1 MGEFENLE
9 GLCWE
14 NFFDQVDKQFE
25 EVEGESKWNG
35 GGSNEIVAFSG
46 VATLPHD
53 SKLEGC
59 TGSIKIL
66 ISKRLYV
73 MEFVLFLKFRSW

>member
-14 NFFDQVDKQFE
+14 NFFDQVDKQFNE
-25 EVEGESKWNG
+25 EVDEEGESKWNG

-53 SKLEGC
+53 SK
-59 TGSIKIL
+59 
-66 ISKRLYV
+66 
-73 MEFVLFLKFRSW
+73 

>member
-14 NFFDQVDKQFE
+14 NFFDQVDKQFNE
-25 EVEGESKWNG
+25 EEEGESKWNG

-53 SKLEGC
+53 SK
-59 TGSIKIL
+59 
-66 ISKRLYV
+66 
-73 MEFVLFLKFRSW
+73 